1 MTYAR
6 TRKHYRA
13 AKKEIEHNPT
23 NGVFIPNKDKS
34 KVAAAAG
41 AAGVI
46 IFIMG
51 LLIGLVAGD
60 N

>member
-13 AKKEIEHNPT
+13 AKKEIEQNPA
-23 NGVFIPNKDKS
+23 NGVFIPNRDKS